1 MAEVKYESQIVSN
14 ASSVSAIFRVC
25 SDLRNLDR
33 VKELIPQDKVK
44 EVEVQEDFVRFKV
57 DGLGQKIGIRIL
69 DKEENDYV
77 KFGIENAPVDGNFWI
92 QMKAVDE
99 HASRLKLTVKVDL
112 PMMFKMM
119 VGSKLQGALDQAA
132 EAISKIPFENIDAHA

>member
-25 SDLRNLDR
+25 SDLRNLER

-77 KFGIENAPVDGNFWI
+77 KFGIEMHRW
-92 QMKAVDE
+92 
-99 HASRLKLTVKVDL
+99 T
-112 PMMFKMM
+112 
-119 VGSKLQGALDQAA
+119 
-132 EAISKIPFENIDAHA
+132 AISGFR

>member
-14 ASSVSAIFRVC
+14 ASSVGAIFRVC
-25 SDLRNLDR
+25 SDLRNLER
-33 VKELIPQDKVK
+33 VKELIPQDKV
-44 EVEVQEDFVRFKV
+44 QKV